1 MGLGIKDKAVK
12 KERTQKQLEEKTG
25 KSIAKPVS
33 VSMPEDLDKDITKH
47 SNEIM
52 IFLMNEGVSTRST
65 KSRFIQELLKKS
77 LSNTKLVESIKNELK
92 KELINK

>member
-1 MGLGIKDKAVK
+1 MGLGIKDKVVK
-12 KERTQKQLEEKTG
+12 KERTQKQLEEKVV

-52 IFLMNEGVSTRST
+52 MFLMNEGVSTRST
-65 KSRFIQELLKKS
+65 KSRFIQELLKS
-77 LSNTKLVESIKNELK
+77 GLSNTQLVKKIKEELK
-92 KELINK
+92 SELVKR